1 METIGKIR
9 RRRLVL
15 GESISAIAR
24 DLGLARNTV
33 KRALRFEGKREYQRT
48 IQPRPKLGPYIET
61 LEGWIE
67 AEEKLPVRERRTA
80 QRLYEALCIE
90 GYCGTADTIR
100 REVRIIL
107 RRRHSESSAFIPQYF
122 APGEAYQFDFSHE
135 HVELGGID
143 QVVKLA
149 HVRLSHS
156 RAFFLVAYPRESQ
169 EMVFDAHA
177 RAFVFFG
184 GVPRRGIYDNM
195 KTAIDAIFIGKER
208 RYNRRFLVMCNH
220 YLIDPT
226 ACTPASGWEK
236 GQVENQVGNVREW
249 LFTPKVRC
257 ADLAELN
264 AHLAARCLQ
273 LTRERNHP
281 EQTTRKIIEVWE
293 EERAALRAMPAP
305 FDGFAED
312 TGRIS
317 PTCLVNFDRNRYS
330 VDSRYAGGVATVRA
344 YAERIVLMC
353 GDEMIGEH
361 PRFFGRGHVQ
371 YNPWHYVPAL
381 ERKPGALRNGA
392 PFKDWNLPGAM
403 TRLRERLARHPDGDR
418 QFVEVLS
425 MVALYGLESVNEAC
439 TVALEEHVTSSAHV
453 VNLLHRAASP
463 APTAPLQVP
472 EALKLVIEPAAN
484 CNRYDQ
490 LLRSS
495 ITVVPIHQPTEEYHA
510 NPTTDRPTENPAPAW
525 HGERTGGE
533 LDGLEPEKARP
544 DDVAGATAAGGNGGS
559 AGALLRIPT
568 APGALPGVAGSG

>member
-1 METIGKIR
+1 MLCVETIGKIR
-9 RRRLVL
+9 RRRLVQ

-24 DLGLARNTV
+24 DLGLSRNTV
-33 KRALRFEGKREYQRT
+33 KRALRSEGERFEYRRSS
-48 IQPRPKLGPYIET
+48 QPRPKLGPFLET
-61 LEGWIE
+61 LEAWLE
-67 AEEKLPVRERRTA
+67 AETKLPAREQRTA
-80 QRLYEALCIE
+80 QRIYEALCLE
-90 GYCGTADTIR
+90 GYTGAVDTVR
-100 REVRIIL
+100 RQMRAFE
-107 RRRHSESSAFIPQYF
+107 RRRVSVAGAFIPQYF

-149 HVRLSHS
+149 HVRLCHS

-177 RAFVFFG
+177 RAFEFFG
-184 GVPRRGIYDNM
+184 GVPRRGIYDNL
-195 KTAIDAIFIGKER
+195 KPAVDAIFTGKER

-273 LTRERNHP
+273 LARERHHP
-281 EQTTRKIIEVWE
+281 EQTSRKIIEVWE
-293 EERAALRAMPAP
+293 EERAALRAMPVP
-305 FDGFAED
+305 FDGYAED
-312 TGRIS
+312 TARIS
-317 PTCLVNFDRNRYS
+317 QTCLVNFERNRYS
-330 VDSRYAGGVATVRA
+330 VDCRFASRVATVRA
-344 YAERIVLMC
+344 YAERIVLMH
-353 GDEMIGEH
+353 GEEMIGEH

-392 PFKDWNLPGAM
+392 PFKDWNLPAAM

-425 MVALYGLESVNEAC
+425 MVALYGLDAVTEAC
-439 TVALEEHVTSSAHV
+439 AVALNEQVATSAHV
-453 VNLLHRAASP
+453 VNLLASGGGAGARRAAAGTRCAETRHRAGRQLRSLRPAAASP
-463 APTAPLQVP
+463 L
-472 EALKLVIEPAAN
+472 
-484 CNRYDQ
+484 
-490 LLRSS
+490 
-495 ITVVPIHQPTEEYHA
+495 TVVPIHHPSEENHA
-510 NPTTDRPTENPAPAW
+510 NPTTDRTTENPAPARD
-525 HGERTGGE
+525 GERAGGE
-533 LDGLEPEKARP
+533 PDGLEPEEARP
-544 DDVAGATAAGGNGGS
+544 DDLAGAAAAS
-559 AGALLRIPT
+559 
-568 APGALPGVAGSG
+568 